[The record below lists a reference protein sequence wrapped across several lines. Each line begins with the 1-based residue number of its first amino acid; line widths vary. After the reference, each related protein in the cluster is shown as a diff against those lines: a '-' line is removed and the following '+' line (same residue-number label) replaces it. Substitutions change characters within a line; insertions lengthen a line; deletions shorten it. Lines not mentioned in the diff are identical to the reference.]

1 MYGEILTRL
10 SSGVRTPDQKKI
22 FESMKSANVP
32 LSSCE
37 KEFLLQ
43 GIRSKKVKTE
53 ICI

>member
-1 MYGEILTRL
+1 MAKFSPVFPRA
-10 SSGVRTPDQKKI
+10 SGTPDQKET

-43 GIRSKKVKTE
+43 GVRSRKVRTE
-53 ICI
+53 IIT